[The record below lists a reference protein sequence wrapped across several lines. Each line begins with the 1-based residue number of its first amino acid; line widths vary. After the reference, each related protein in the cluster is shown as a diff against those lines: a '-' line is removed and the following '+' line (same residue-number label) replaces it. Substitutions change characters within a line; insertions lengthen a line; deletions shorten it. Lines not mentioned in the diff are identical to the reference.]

1 MNFKTTIVLIVLL
14 VVVGG
19 ALWWTGRTSPPAQ
32 PVQAPSVDQGAP
44 LLDVKT
50 NNVDALSITDAN
62 GKTTT
67 LKKYGDAWRL
77 TAPVDAPAVDWS
89 TRELVRSVAELRSAG
104 RPAEAP
110 DAGLSSPRYR
120 LTLATD
126 DGKTVNISIGNRA
139 GPDLMYAQVDGGDV
153 NLVDASLEKT
163 LKTAAQDLRDKH
175 LLSVKDFDVKQFRYS
190 YGGHQVAAQRDG
202 MKWKIIEPTQMPG
215 DDSAISSLLS
225 AITGA
230 EATQYLQGDSDELA
244 FAGFTHPTY
253 TVWLSTEAPTTRS
266 ATTEPATTE
275 PANPTG
281 GLTLIVGASDS
292 LANDHYFVQLPDGQA
307 AKIAKETLDGMEK
320 PALDLRDKDVVNIAT
335 EDVKLISVRKETWP
349 APTTQPASR
358 PAGQPVA
365 SIAPS
370 STKLVVLSLRPA
382 PKPPALGPLVP
393 TTGPATEPTT
403 MAAATQPST
412 KPAEQLSIWQFESPY
427 DSKMQVDDSK
437 VTALLGKLQPLQADK
452 YLEKAPDA
460 PPLDRYTVVIL
471 EAAGKGTKGET
482 SIELV
487 RPSNGGNPYGV
498 YNGLTFEV
506 SSAVLDAL
514 DGDFRKTPG

>member
-14 VVVGG
+14 IVVGG
-19 ALWWTGRTSPPAQ
+19 ALWWTGRTAPPAQ
-32 PVQAPSVDQGAP
+32 QTQAPSVDQSAP
-44 LLDVKT
+44 LFDVKA
-50 NNVDALSITDAN
+50 NNVDSLSITDAN

-67 LKKYGDAWRL
+67 LKKYGDSWRL

-89 TRELVRSVAELRSAG
+89 TRDLVRSVAELRSTG
-104 RPAEAP
+104 RPTEAP
-110 DAGLSSPRYR
+110 DAGLSAPRYR
-120 LTLATD
+120 VALSTD
-126 DGKTVNISIGNRA
+126 DGKTVNLSIGNRA

-153 NLVDASLEKT
+153 NLIDASLEKT

-190 YGGHQVAAQRDG
+190 YGGHQVAAERDG
-202 MKWKIIEPTQMPG
+202 VKWKIVEPTQMPG
-215 DDSAISSLLS
+215 DESAISSLLS

-230 EATQYLQGDSDELA
+230 EATQYLQSDSDELA
-244 FAGFTHPTY
+244 FARFTHPTY
-253 TVWLSTEAPTTRS
+253 TVWLSTEAPTTQP
-266 ATTEPATTE
+266 ATEPATTE
-275 PANPTG
+275 PPNPTG
-281 GLTLIVGASDS
+281 GQTLIVGASDS

-320 PALDLRDKDVVNIAT
+320 PALDLRDKNVVSIAP

-358 PAGQPVA
+358 PAGQPA
-365 SIAPS
+365 PSIAPS
-370 STKLVVLSLRPA
+370 STKLVVLGLRPV
-382 PKPPALGPLVP
+382 PKPPELGPPVP
-393 TTGPATEPTT
+393 TSRPATEPTT

-412 KPAEQLSIWQFESPY
+412 QPVEQLSIWQFESPNER
-427 DSKMQVDDSK
+427 KTQVDDSK
-437 VTALLGKLQPLQADK
+437 VTTLLGKLQPLQADK

-460 PPLDRYTVVIL
+460 PPLERYTVVISS
-471 EAAGKGTKGET
+471 AAGKGANGET
-482 SIELV
+482 SLEFV
-487 RPSNGGNPYGV
+487 RPANGANPYGV

-514 DGDFRKTPG
+514 DTDFRKIPG